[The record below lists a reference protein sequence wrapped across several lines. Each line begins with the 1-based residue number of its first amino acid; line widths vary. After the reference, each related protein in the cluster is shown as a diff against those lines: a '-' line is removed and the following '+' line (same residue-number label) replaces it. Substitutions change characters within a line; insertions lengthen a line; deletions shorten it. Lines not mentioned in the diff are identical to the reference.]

1 MKSSL
6 LIQVLIKQNLKLNMN
21 QILKQIA
28 IQIIAVILI
37 MFGFLSLLYGATG
50 QNIFT
55 VIGSIIIC
63 VPAQLVWIKQLNK
76 LIKRY
81 E

>member
-6 LIQVLIKQNLKLNMN
+6 LIQVLFKQNLKLNMK

-50 QNIFT
+50 QIIFT
-55 VIGSIIIC
+55 IIGTTIIC
-63 VPAQLVWIKQLNK
+63 VPAHYVWIKQLKK
-76 LIKRY
+76 LI
-81 E
+81 

>member
-1 MKSSL
+1 MK
-6 LIQVLIKQNLKLNMN
+6 
-21 QILKQIA
+21 QILKQIV

-50 QNIFT
+50 QIIFT

-63 VPAQLVWIKQLNK
+63 VPAQLVWIKQLQK
-76 LIKRY
+76 LF
-81 E
+81 

>member
-50 QNIFT
+50 QIIFT

-63 VPAQLVWIKQLNK
+63 VPAQLVWIKQLKK
-76 LIKRY
+76 LI
-81 E
+81 